1 MKVTIVDMNNVEAF
15 LSLEDGR
22 ILSVPISAINNSQIG
37 DTLEFPQMNLSC
49 SNNRSHSST
58 VTANGLIDFF

>member
-1 MKVTIVDMNNVEAF
+1 MKVTIVDMNNVDAF

-37 DTLEFPQMNLSC
+37 DTLEFTKMNL
-49 SNNRSHSST
+49 
-58 VTANGLIDFF
+58 

>member
-22 ILSVPISAINNSQIG
+22 ILAVPINTIDNSQIG
-37 DTLEFPQMNLSC
+37 DTLEFPQIELSC
-49 SNNRSHSST
+49 SNNRCHSST
-58 VTANGLIDFF
+58 ITSNILIDFF

>member
-22 ILSVPISAINNSQIG
+22 ILSVPINTIDNSQIG
-37 DTLEFPQMNLSC
+37 DTLEFPQMELSC
-49 SNNRSHSST
+49 SNNRCHSST
-58 VTANGLIDFF
+58 ITSNGLIDFF